1 MIVTYK
7 VELKNDPAC
16 TMSNPLADAVG
27 GCVRTSIARY
37 NGECD
42 MALIEAPDEASAQKL
57 EKLMSADS
65 NVLSFNVR

>member
-7 VELKNDPAC
+7 VEFKNDPAC
-16 TMSNPLADAVG
+16 TKSDPLAAAVG

-42 MALIEAPDEASAQKL
+42 MALIEAPDEAAAQQL

-65 NVLSFNVR
+65 NILSFNVR